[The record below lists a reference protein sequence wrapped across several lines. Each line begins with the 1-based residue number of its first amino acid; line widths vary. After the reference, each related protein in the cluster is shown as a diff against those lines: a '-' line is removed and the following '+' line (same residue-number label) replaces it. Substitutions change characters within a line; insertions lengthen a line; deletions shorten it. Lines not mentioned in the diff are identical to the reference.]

1 MKSIT
6 VKSYKRRSANGK
18 VVRVRSYQR
27 GGVAGKAPQLKTTK
41 TGPQLVGNI
50 GDTKSYILRTAV
62 GSEPAGVKDFN
73 EDTYDPF
80 MSNLKLDP
88 KQDSKRM
95 SMEDFRRGINMTKR
109 RNGVK
114 QPISRPK
121 EKEVPKKKS
130 PGDDIW
136 SRIDKKLERY
146 AKRHGT
152 KYKRIF

>member
-1 MKSIT
+1 MKPIA

-41 TGPQLVGNI
+41 TGPQFVGNI
-50 GDTKSYILRTAV
+50 GDTKSYIQSTAV
-62 GSEPAGVKDFN
+62 GSEPANVKDF
-73 EDTYDPF
+73 EDTHDPF
-80 MSNLKLDP
+80 MSDLDLDP
-88 KQDSKRM
+88 RQDSKRM

-114 QPISRPK
+114 QPISRTK